1 MHTQPNRDLIAED
14 RSLQQAL
21 MAHLLTN
28 YPAQFSPDE
37 LKRDLGQPDPE
48 TAAVRV
54 DDAITALVAAGL
66 MHRNGDLVVASWAA
80 KYFDDLAEGF

>member
-21 MAHLLTN
+21 IAHLLSN

-37 LKRDLGQPDPE
+37 LKRDLGQPNPD
-48 TAAVRV
+48 TAAVHV

-80 KYFDDLAEGF
+80 KYFDDLIEGS

>member
-21 MAHLLTN
+21 IAHLLSN
-28 YPAQFSPDE
+28 YPAQYSPDE
-37 LKRDLGQPDPE
+37 LKRDLGQPNPDA
-48 TAAVRV
+48 AAVRV

-66 MHRNGDLVVASWAA
+66 MHRNGALVVASWAA
-80 KYFDDLAEGF
+80 KYFDDLIEGS